1 MGKTAYR
8 FWLWLKASGT
18 NRDLAVVW
26 VLTIATYVAAYTFD
40 LYERFIIFIGSLE
53 NFGGYQAVLPTFVFT
68 LCIAWFAY
76 RRWLDSMRETRKLRQ
91 TEDALRYRVKEMETL
106 REASLRLT
114 SSLSLQEVLVAI
126 LELARQLVNADEAHL
141 FAYDGERL
149 SFQIAYW
156 NGRYQNK
163 PVATP
168 SLHGFTYTVAH
179 QKKQLVIPN
188 VNPHPAYP
196 DWQGDGAIVGLPLCI
211 GEDVRGVMSISYKRP
226 HEFNDNELRILG
238 LLADQVALA
247 LHNASLHAQVQQQAA
262 ELEQRVQARTAELTE
277 ANEEL
282 SQYAYAVA
290 HDLQTPLRG
299 VRNYADFLHE
309 DLVASLAEDQ
319 ERYLRGL
326 MRTVEQA
333 EALVEGLLLLSQIG
347 GQDVPRQRVE
357 MGTLLSDLVTGLA
370 LSDAVQ
376 VTMGE
381 TWPVLWSEPT
391 LLRQIFQ
398 NLIVNGIK
406 FNESA
411 IKKIELGWHSDQP
424 DELCFWVRDNGI
436 GIDAPYQEQI
446 FGVFERLHAPQEYSG
461 TGIGL
466 ALVRKAV
473 RRLNGRIWLQSTL
486 GQGSTFFVAF
496 PANP

>member
-1 MGKTAYR
+1 MGKTVQR
-8 FWLWLKASGT
+8 FWLWLKASQT
-18 NRDLAVVW
+18 NRDLMVVW
-26 VLTIATYVAAYTFD
+26 LLTIATYLAAYTFD
-40 LYERFIIFIGSLE
+40 LYERFVVFISSLE

-91 TEDALRYRVKEMETL
+91 TEDLLRYRVKELETL

-114 SSLSLQEVLVAI
+114 SSLSLQEVLVSI
-126 LELARQLVNADEAHL
+126 LELARQLVSADDAHL
-141 FAYDGERL
+141 FAYDGEAL
-149 SFQIAYW
+149 QFQIAYW

-168 SLHGFTYTVAH
+168 RLHGFTYTVAR
-179 QKKQLVIPN
+179 QKAQLVIPN
-188 VNPHPAYP
+188 VNLHPIYQ
-196 DWQGDGAIVGLPLCI
+196 DWQWGGAIVGLPLCI
-211 GEDVRGVMSISYKRP
+211 GEEVRGVMSISYKEP
-226 HEFNDNELRILG
+226 HEFNEGELRILR
-238 LLADQVALA
+238 LLADQAAIA

-262 ELEQRVQARTAELTE
+262 ELEQRVQERTAELTE

-309 DLVASLAEDQ
+309 DLAASLAEEQ
-319 ERYLRGL
+319 ERYLHGL
-326 MRTVEQA
+326 TRAVTQA

-347 GQDVPRQRVE
+347 GRDVPRQQVE
-357 MGTLLSDLVTGLA
+357 MGTLLSDLVTGLG
-370 LSDAVQ
+370 LSDEVQ

-381 TWPVLWSEPT
+381 VWPVLWSEPT

-411 IKKIELGWHSDQP
+411 VKKIELGWRCDRP
-424 DELCFWVRDNGI
+424 DEICFWVCDNGI
-436 GIDAPYQEQI
+436 GIDSQYQEQI
-446 FGVFERLHAPQEYSG
+446 FGVFERLHAPQVYSG

-473 RRLNGRIWLQSTL
+473 RRLNGRIWLQSTV
-486 GQGSTFFVAF
+486 GQGSTFFVAL